1 MAQEFRSLRTTAQS
15 IGFHELRQALEIS
28 SLKQDLERVARD
40 TGDLRAH
47 IEEAVEQVRARFA
60 ALTPEELADASHMAP
75 LLQSAV
81 KSLLDIR
88 DAARRIEVSTGPV
101 ADADRPDPP
110 PLSLLHAARPEP
122 ARREPARP
130 EPAQPEPARPEPVH
144 RDTVRPPDPQPAA
157 VAPPATP
164 APQLPRAPAPPS
176 PSVTD
181 IKPASWMHATS
192 GPPARAASGA
202 PRPARATAPAPSVD
216 WLGPPRR

>member
-40 TGDLRAH
+40 TDDLRAH
-47 IEEAVEQVRARFA
+47 IEDAVEEVRTRFA

-75 LLQSAV
+75 LLQAAV

-88 DAARRIEVSTGPV
+88 DAARRIEVNSGPM

-110 PLSLLHAARPEP
+110 PLSLLHAARPEAVHP
-122 ARREPARP
+122 AEPP
-130 EPAQPEPARPEPVH
+130 PAPIPAPTPL
-144 RDTVRPPDPQPAA
+144 PQPRQT
-157 VAPPATP
+157 ATT
-164 APQLPRAPAPPS
+164 APQVTAAPSAASWLNQPSAPPS
-176 PSVTD
+176 RT
-181 IKPASWMHATS
+181 
-192 GPPARAASGA
+192 PPNAD
-202 PRPARATAPAPSVD
+202 RPARSAAPKTAVA